1 MSLFRK
7 LITELAERI
16 DPETAEAK
24 KNEQGETLTAYRT
37 RLRSLVDK
45 GCESFYREIY
55 GDRYVDGW
63 ANHHREAINWH
74 WDGRLGFLKIAERQG
89 VLESEIKAG
98 DITREEFQTLL
109 DAFIKEH
116 KAKYLAYFPIWSRG
130 HAKCVDENTQVL
142 MADGTRKAIK
152 NVFIGDKVLSFDR
165 TSGRLI
171 EQKVKG
177 KWEAGIKKCVTVK
190 TRTGWELTATT
201 DHAVLTF
208 DGWKTVGEL
217 TEQDR
222 IASPRRIPT
231 GSKDIFTTDEECR
244 LLAYFLAEGNTT
256 YCGKTLSANITNSDS
271 VIVDDAIKCAA
282 SLGYEGSR
290 SSTSKYRVCF
300 RHGIRDWIRKHN
312 LDGKK
317 ATDKRIPEWVYRLP
331 LPQIEQFVA
340 AFFDTDGYVGQEA
353 AGIGLANSA
362 LIDDLRY
369 LLLQLAGVTKK
380 YFKTNNTHG
389 SWALELDREC
399 LRRFGSLP
407 LLLKKEKWQV
417 LLSKNRYSLIDTYP
431 QSVTID
437 LPKGLNRRLRHLL
450 NWKPTYAS
458 KRITR
463 QKIRRALT
471 VCSLPHW
478 EWLEQADVLWDEVV
492 SVVDAGERNTYD
504 ISVSNTENFIADGLV
519 THNSTHAEH
528 LVVTDAMLSWAFD
541 QPGFCLYVCREKTKV
556 IEHVSNIE
564 ELLSSPKVKEYCPLL
579 SQVQVNDETGQK
591 RQWTGRFLHTAA
603 GYVVKGASTDSAQAG
618 SRIKDT
624 RVTFMVLDDVDGR
637 EKSLVISENRYNRIS
652 NELLPMRQWNT
663 LVFWAQNL
671 INEYTVMYSV
681 YKQRRQMLTNRKPT
695 QPVPAV
701 IDLKAEQRT
710 VDGIVKMVYISGEPT
725 WHAWDADRIQDEM
738 DSEGYDAFLREC
750 QHEVEGKKEG
760 RVFPRYDDGIHVIT
774 ESEFAAVY
782 GVRKPP
788 RSWYKYFAHDWARTK
803 TEFHANVAFWSAVS
817 PQNAKRP
824 GFFFIYDPMS
834 FPEDTMPD
842 TCAVRFLNTLQPSI
856 YVQGTEYTWEE
867 LIQQTLLRE
876 NLERHITDTTKLI
889 EARRTVLARIIP
901 QYLRGYQTADGKKVE
916 GLLDS
921 HSVKKM
927 RFSHDRDDIN
937 RIYNQTYGFRFDP
950 CNPGEKGGVSQINE
964 LMRVDY
970 THEHPFKPG
979 VFGYTRFFI
988 IVPDEK
994 ADRDEISPVKDLH
1007 DHDLLRHQMI
1017 NRRTL
1022 PAKLTEAGEV
1032 NIDTYEKAN
1041 DDFGQSLQFL
1051 FFDNAP
1057 FNEPLTREEKTEEVM
1072 RHEAPELSVDVI
1084 EALPDSPQ
1092 KGQAVQAR
1100 LQKIKEVQAGLIRGE
1115 GRFKNPMKRVRR
1127 NY

>member
-231 GSKDIFTTDEECR
+231 GS
-244 LLAYFLAEGNTT
+244 
-256 YCGKTLSANITNSDS
+256 
-271 VIVDDAIKCAA
+271 
-282 SLGYEGSR
+282 
-290 SSTSKYRVCF
+290 
-300 RHGIRDWIRKHN
+300 
-312 LDGKK
+312 
-317 ATDKRIPEWVYRLP
+317 
-331 LPQIEQFVA
+331 
-340 AFFDTDGYVGQEA
+340 
-353 AGIGLANSA
+353 
-362 LIDDLRY
+362 
-369 LLLQLAGVTKK
+369 
-380 YFKTNNTHG
+380 
-389 SWALELDREC
+389 
-399 LRRFGSLP
+399 
-407 LLLKKEKWQV
+407 
-417 LLSKNRYSLIDTYP
+417 
-431 QSVTID
+431 
-437 LPKGLNRRLRHLL
+437 
-450 NWKPTYAS
+450 
-458 KRITR
+458 
-463 QKIRRALT
+463 
-471 VCSLPHW
+471 
-478 EWLEQADVLWDEVV
+478 DVLWDEVV